1 MFRSI
6 WEEVFWNSYQF
17 EADNLWLRNF
27 WPNGSAASGI
37 KNREKDTVL
46 PNFVVS
52 THMNSSVIPMLQRR
66 MLKISSMAAG
76 EAGRKKSAASGV
88 CFWKSFWNSHCS
100 AVLLMS
106 AAKYIWASIHTE
118 HLPGYVW
125 PKSRHL
131 CLSRALLLGW
141 IPWRQKPL
149 LPSKG
154 FLELGQRSGP
164 QQGDT
169 GGRRVCRADNVSRQA
184 APGSQSMGGTGLL
197 GWGWSKEWGP
207 LAQQ

>member
-46 PNFVVS
+46 PNFVVF

-76 EAGRKKSAASGV
+76 EAGRKK
-88 CFWKSFWNSHCS
+88 
-100 AVLLMS
+100 VLLQES
-106 AAKYIWASIHTE
+106 ASENPFEILI
-118 HLPGYVW
+118 
-125 PKSRHL
+125 
-131 CLSRALLLGW
+131 
-141 IPWRQKPL
+141 
-149 LPSKG
+149 
-154 FLELGQRSGP
+154 
-164 QQGDT
+164 
-169 GGRRVCRADNVSRQA
+169 
-184 APGSQSMGGTGLL
+184 
-197 GWGWSKEWGP
+197 
-207 LAQQ
+207 AQQYC